1 VVSEFNKPT
10 GTGSGTEASHGTI
23 ALSAYSEANDA
34 ARPTSQADAG
44 LITLTGVIPPG
55 NRYGGIQAVVYAATS
70 TYNAETGAGRI
81 AVQDYSG
88 QSEVSLVL
96 GSPSV
101 TRLQVQL
108 IPQGGPFNGCV
119 PTASVAVGTTP
130 QPVTLALD
138 SSVWTVP
145 SHCTAVERELTLG
158 DTLAH
163 LSYVSVGITV
173 AQAANLAD
181 GLPRSFT
188 LGEISF
194 SGPQAAPIDYDETVT
209 VYNHPNGAG
218 ASLVALHGGLG
229 GDLFSEQSNAT
240 ASVPVTGDRMARV
253 SVTVPSGNTY
263 GGLMWQSFG
272 PGSTWTPQFGNTA
285 VGTGDIAYSDFSQE
299 QRLRIQVG
307 STTADKV
314 LVRLTPRGGP
324 FGHCVPSFL
333 LPVTKMTVAHDIA
346 LADPAWFVP
355 QNCTEQD
362 RARTPAQV
370 LGDLHMISVGLTE
383 AAVPGIAD
391 GQPREFTLGEIDFV
405 R

>member
-1 VVSEFNKPT
+1 MSQFNKPA
-10 GTGSGTEASHGTI
+10 GTGSGTEATYGTI
-23 ALSAYSEANDA
+23 TVSAYSEFNDA
-34 ARPTSQADAG
+34 PRPVSVADAG
-44 LITLTGVIPPG
+44 LITLTGTIPVG
-55 NRYGGIQAVVYAATS
+55 NRYGGIQAVVYPATS

-88 QSEVSLVL
+88 QSELLLVA
-96 GSPSV
+96 GSASSP
-101 TRLQVQL
+101 RLQVQL
-108 IPQGGPFNGCV
+108 VPQGGPFNGCV
-119 PTASVAVGTTP
+119 PTASVAVGAAP
-130 QPVTLALD
+130 GLLRLALE
-138 SSVWTVP
+138 SSVFAVP
-145 SHCTAVERELTLG
+145 SHCTEAERALTLG

-163 LSYVSVGITV
+163 LSSISVGITV
-173 AQAANLAD
+173 AQVASLAD
-181 GLPRSFT
+181 GQPRSFT

-194 SGPQAAPIDYDETVT
+194 SGPQAAPIKYDEVVT
-209 VYNHPNGAG
+209 VFNHPNGAG
-218 ASLVALHGGLG
+218 VSLAALHGGLG
-229 GDLFSEQSNAT
+229 GDLFSEQQNAT
-240 ASVPVTGDRMARV
+240 SGAVVTGNRMARV
-253 SVTVPSGNTY
+253 NVTVPSPNAY
-263 GGLMWQSFG
+263 GGLLLQSFG
-272 PGSTWTPQFGNTA
+272 PGSTWTPVFGATHT
-285 VGTGDIAYSDFSQE
+285 GTGDIVHGDFSQE
-299 QRLRIQVG
+299 RTLRIQVG
-307 STTADKV
+307 STSADRV

-324 FGHCVPSFL
+324 FDHCVPSFV